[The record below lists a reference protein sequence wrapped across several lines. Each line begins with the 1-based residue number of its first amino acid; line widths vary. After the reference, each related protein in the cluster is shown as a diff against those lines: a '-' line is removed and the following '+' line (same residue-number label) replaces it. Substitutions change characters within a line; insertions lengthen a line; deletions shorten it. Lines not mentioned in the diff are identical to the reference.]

1 MELVRFRDSGQLAEL
16 DLREPKSPTLKITST
31 LSEPAHT
38 ESLGQTGLVMINT
51 HYRYVGGALA
61 HDYRVAD
68 VSTPA
73 HPIPLATIKQ
83 VKHKV
88 VNEETGTTYLLGS
101 DGLTVVRRPRV
112 EEDYKIEKIYEEW
125 N

>member
-1 MELVRFRDSGQLAEL
+1 
-16 DLREPKSPTLKITST
+16 
-31 LSEPAHT
+31 
-38 ESLGQTGLVMINT
+38 MINA
-51 HYRYVGGALA
+51 HYRYVGGAAA

-73 HPIPLATIKQ
+73 HPTPLATIKQ
-83 VKHKV
+83 VTHKV

-112 EEDYKIEKIYEEW
+112 EEDYTIEKINEEW